1 MARIELPAG
10 DGLEVTRALILA
22 PHFADVV
29 AGYEKAV
36 ARTTLDR
43 RLHELVRYRVAQLN
57 QCTVCLTFRW
67 DSGVDEDVHQ
77 QVADWRDSDAFT
89 EVERA
94 ALSFTEQFC
103 RDSAAIPDSLI
114 NELEELLSPGELV
127 ELTLVVGKYVA
138 MGRFMQVLG
147 LDQSCDLSVVTRGHG
162 DASL

>member
-10 DGLEVTRALILA
+10 DGLEVTRALTLA

-36 ARTTLDR
+36 ARTSLDR

-57 QCTVCLTFRW
+57 QCTVCLAFRW
-67 DSGVDEDVHQ
+67 DSGVDEDVLA
-77 QVADWRDSDAFT
+77 QVNDWSTSDVFSQ
-89 EVERA
+89 VERS
-94 ALSFTEQFC
+94 ALAFTEQFC

-114 NELEELLSPGELV
+114 AELEDLLPPGQVV

-147 LDQSCDLSVVTRGHG
+147 LDQSCDLSPAR
-162 DASL
+162 

>member
-1 MARIELPAG
+1 MARIEIPPG
-10 DGLEVTRALILA
+10 DGLEVTRALTLA
-22 PHFADVV
+22 PHFAGVV

-57 QCTVCLTFRW
+57 QCQVCLRFRW
-67 DSGVDEDVHQ
+67 DSGVDESVHS
-77 QVADWRDSDAFT
+77 QVAEWRTSDEFT
-89 EVERA
+89 PVERA

-103 RDSAAIPDSLI
+103 RDSAAIPDSLVT
-114 NELEELLSPGELV
+114 ELAELLSPAQVV

-147 LDQSCDLSVVTRGHG
+147 LDQACDLSPAH
-162 DASL
+162 

>member
-1 MARIELPAG
+1 MARIDLPPG
-10 DGLEVTRALILA
+10 DGLEVARALMLA
-22 PHFADVV
+22 PQFADVV

-36 ARTTLDR
+36 ARTTLDK

-57 QCTVCLTFRW
+57 DCQVCLRFRW
-67 DSGVDEDVHQ
+67 DSGVDEDVHE
-77 QVADWRDSDAFT
+77 QVAEWRTSNVFSQA
-89 EVERA
+89 EQA

-114 NELEELLSPGELV
+114 TELAELLSPAQVV

-147 LDQSCDLSVVTRGHG
+147 LDQACDLSPAH
-162 DASL
+162 

>member
-1 MARIELPAG
+1 MARIDLPAG
-10 DGLEVTRALILA
+10 DGLEVTRALTLA

-36 ARTTLDR
+36 GRTTLDR

-67 DSGVDEDVHQ
+67 DSGVDETVHA
-77 QVADWRDSDAFT
+77 QVADWETSDEFSR
-89 EVERA
+89 VERA

-103 RDSAAIPDSLI
+103 RDSASIPDSLI
-114 NELEELLSPGELV
+114 AELEELLTPGQVV

-147 LDQSCDLSVVTRGHG
+147 LDQTCDLSPAR
-162 DASL
+162 

>member
-1 MARIELPAG
+1 MARIDLPPG
-10 DGLEVTRALILA
+10 DGLEVARALQLA

-36 ARTTLDR
+36 GRTTLDK

-57 QCTVCLTFRW
+57 ECTVCLAFRW
-67 DSGVDEDVHQ
+67 DSGVDEDALA
-77 QVADWRDSDAFT
+77 QVADWENSDEFSG
-89 EVERA
+89 VERA

-114 NELEELLSPGELV
+114 AELEQLLPPGQVV

-147 LDQSCDLSVVTRGHG
+147 LDQNCVLDPAMLKR
-162 DASL
+162 

>member
-1 MARIELPAG
+1 MARIDLPPG
-10 DGLEVTRALILA
+10 DGLEVTRALTLA
-22 PHFADVV
+22 PQFADVV

-36 ARTTLDR
+36 GRTTLDR

-67 DSGVDEDVHQ
+67 DSGVDEPVLS
-77 QVADWRDSDAFT
+77 QVANWEASDEFSRA
-89 EVERA
+89 ERA

-114 NELEELLSPGELV
+114 AELEELLPPGQVV

-147 LDQSCDLSVVTRGHG
+147 LDQNCDLSAGR
-162 DASL
+162 

>member
-1 MARIELPAG
+1 MARINLPAG
-10 DGLEVTRALILA
+10 DGLEVTRALKLA

-36 ARTTLDR
+36 GRTTLDR
-43 RLHELVRYRVAQLN
+43 RLHELVRYRVAELN
-57 QCTVCLTFRW
+57 QCTVCLAFRW
-67 DSGVDEDVHQ
+67 DSGVDEDVHA
-77 QVADWRDSDAFT
+77 QVAHWQTSDEFSRT
-89 EVERA
+89 ERA

-114 NELEELLSPGELV
+114 NELEELLPPGQVV

-147 LDQSCDLSVVTRGHG
+147 LDQSCDLSPAR
-162 DASL
+162 

>member
-1 MARIELPAG
+1 MARIDLPPG
-10 DGLEVTRALILA
+10 DGLEVTRALMLA

-36 ARTTLDR
+36 GRTKLDR
-43 RLHELVRYRVAQLN
+43 RLHELVRHRIAQLN
-57 QCTVCLTFRW
+57 QCTVCLAFRW
-67 DSGVDEDVHQ
+67 DSGVDEDVHA
-77 QVADWRDSDAFT
+77 QVTNWQTSDEFSA
-89 EVERA
+89 VERA

-114 NELEELLSPGELV
+114 AELEELLPTGQVV

-147 LDQSCDLSVVTRGHG
+147 LDQNCDLSPGR
-162 DASL
+162 